1 MFKVLF
7 QLSRHVKYPALS
19 HKYFIK
25 ISSRDGLTKNVG
37 DAAELPSE
45 QYFRTYQPTHTNY
58 IEEGFTCNWSGISE
72 VDLSTDFTYRKLQ
85 HLSQDTVAAIKSP
98 NSSLYHLMPTSL
110 VCGTLSV
117 IFYCYFFTY
126 CDAVSIFSNIFLVFH
141 CHTLYLSWRNGLL
154 SYLRVRLSPHS
165 LELIPFWPDNI
176 EATQK
181 LTSISVTRKT
191 HMLSSS
197 RQWSQRVHRP

>member
-25 ISSRDGLTKNVG
+25 ISSPDGLTKNVG

-110 VCGTLSV
+110 VCGTLGV
-117 IFYCYFFTY
+117 IFLLLLLCVLWCCFH
-126 CDAVSIFSNIFLVFH
+126 IFEYLSFFH

-197 RQWSQRVHRP
+197 